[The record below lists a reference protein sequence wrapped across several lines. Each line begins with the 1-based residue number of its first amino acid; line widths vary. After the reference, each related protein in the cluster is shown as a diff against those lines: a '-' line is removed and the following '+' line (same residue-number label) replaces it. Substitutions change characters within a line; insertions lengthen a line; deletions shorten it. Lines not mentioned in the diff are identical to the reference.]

1 MLQEKYRCFETK
13 LAYHT
18 APSLLGIKCASLV
31 SMPMDRFDIIEQT
44 ERFNAIAGG
53 KGLKIKLMCHC
64 KERTLIL
71 QYNEKL
77 LSASLS
83 DPDRREILQAYGYS
97 KFFVLENDL
106 DRLAERISSAEANE
120 FPHEIGIF
128 LGYPTEDV
136 IGFIMNKGNN
146 FKACGCWKVYG
157 DVKKA
162 ERSFEN
168 YDKCRKFLCSKLE
181 RGDDIYHALKIS

>member
-1 MLQEKYRCFETK
+1 MLQEKCRGFEIK
-13 LAYHT
+13 LAHHT

-31 SMPMDRFDIIEQT
+31 SIQMDRFDVKEQAK
-44 ERFNAIAGG
+44 RFNKMASGR
-53 KGLKIKLMCHC
+53 GLKIKLMCHC
-64 KERTLIL
+64 KERTLVL

-83 DPDRREILQAYGYS
+83 DPERREILMSFGYS
-97 KFFVLENDL
+97 KVSVLENDL
-106 DRLAERISSAEANE
+106 DRLAKRISSAKTNE

-136 IGFIMNKGNN
+136 IGFIKNKGNN
-146 FKACGCWKVYG
+146 FKMCGCWKVYG
-157 DVKKA
+157 DVEKA

-168 YDKCRKFLCSKLE
+168 YDKCRKFLCNKLE
-181 RGDDIYHALKIS
+181 RGDDIYRALRIS